1 MFLALYIFPFL
12 SNRLSVILPLR
23 KLQSSKIQ
31 PAEFRRPCGGLEPP
45 PCQWS
50 GRAVGSTTVMNGWG
64 SGKNEK
70 VEGWSAVSQ
79 AGGSM
84 VWGQIKRGKKC
95 CQVREGSENIHVCIH

>member
-12 SNRLSVILPLR
+12 SNRLSVILPLW

-50 GRAVGSTTVMNGWG
+50 GQAVGSTTVMNGWG

-79 AGGSM
+79 AGGNM